1 MRYRYDIFFYI
12 NNTMKS
18 EKSHTVGTVPKYNR
32 KYKKYHTVGTV
43 PKSNR
48 KKNTTLS
55 EQFQNPI
62 ICFLNTTQS
71 EQFQILIEKNKIY
84 HTVGTAPKSNKK
96 KQNYHTLR
104 TVPNSNSKIVGRG
117 KGTPLAHKY
126 MKPHFRGLVQ
136 VHQ

>member
-1 MRYRYDIFFYI
+1 
-12 NNTMKS
+12 MKS

-48 KKNTTLS
+48 KK
-55 EQFQNPI
+55 
-62 ICFLNTTQS
+62 NTTQS

-117 KGTPLAHKY
+117 KGTPLTHKY